1 MRKIYV
7 LSAFLLFAV
16 SCSPDENPLTLSE
29 PTTTL
34 SEPTT
39 TLSEPTTTLSEPT
52 TTLSEPTTTTP
63 PSTSTTK
70 VTELES
76 TTTVAE
82 VAMPQELDFVAVTTD
97 GDSIEGSELWL
108 TRNAHGLTGELSDA
122 KNEFDQN
129 IVFWFWAPN

>member
-16 SCSPDENPLTLSE
+16 SCSPDENPL
-29 PTTTL
+29 
-34 SEPTT
+34 
-39 TLSEPTTTLSEPT
+39 TLSEPT

>member
-52 TTLSEPTTTTP
+52 TTLSEPTKTTP

-70 VTELES
+70 SPSWNRQLQLRKL
-76 TTTVAE
+76 
-82 VAMPQELDFVAVTTD
+82 PCLKN
-97 GDSIEGSELWL
+97 L
-108 TRNAHGLTGELSDA
+108 TLLL
-122 KNEFDQN
+122 
-129 IVFWFWAPN
+129 

>member
-1 MRKIYV
+1 MASLLMRKIYV

-16 SCSPDENPLTLSE
+16 SCSPDEKPLTLSE

-34 SEPTT
+34 SEPTK
-39 TLSEPTTTLSEPT
+39 
-52 TTLSEPTTTTP
+52 TTP

-82 VAMPQELDFVAVTTD
+82 VAMPQELDFIAVTTD
-97 GDSIEGSELWL
+97 GDSIDGSELWL
-108 TRNAHGLTGELSDA
+108 TRNTHELTGELSDT

-129 IVFWFWAPN
+129 IVFWSWAPN